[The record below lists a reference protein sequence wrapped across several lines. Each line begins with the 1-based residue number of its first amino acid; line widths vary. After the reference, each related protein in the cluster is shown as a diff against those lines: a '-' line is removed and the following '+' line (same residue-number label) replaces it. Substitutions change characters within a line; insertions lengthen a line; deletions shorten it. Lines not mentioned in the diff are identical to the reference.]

1 MDAFNPAF
9 SLGAEFNVSSRF
21 IVPSDESTQGKP
33 PSIPGYY
40 TISWRRLVIRLSCKI
55 KFPTNFNRSCDSGKQ
70 GELSST
76 RIALP
81 PLRLPQKNI
90 VALLDVP
97 AAATLHVP
105 LDLTLLVRNYHPT
118 SSASIVCQLDTDNI
132 DTFVVS
138 GLRSGRLP
146 ILLPGAEERVIWRLI
161 PMECGHIRLPRIRVY
176 KRRVTASVQFQ
187 SSAEGQDEGEIVDV
201 VDVRCSRKL
210 EILTGSSK
218 TGNQEEEL
226 GQMTVLVRPGVYM

>member
-1 MDAFNPAF
+1 MDVFNPAF
-9 SLGAEFNVSSRF
+9 SLGVEFNISSRF
-21 IVPSDESTQGKP
+21 ILPSDEDTQGKP
-33 PSIPGYY
+33 QSTPGYY
-40 TISWRRLVIRLSCKI
+40 TILWRRLVVKLSCEI
-55 KFPTNFNRSCDSGKQ
+55 EFPKNSNRSYDGGKQ

-76 RIALP
+76 RIVLP
-81 PLRLPQKNI
+81 PLGPPQENI

-118 SSASIVCQLDTDNI
+118 SSANIVCQLDTDSI

-146 ILLPGAEERVIWRLI
+146 ILLPGAEEKVIWRLI
-161 PMECGHIRLPRIRVY
+161 PMECGHIRLPKIKVY
-176 KRRVTASVQFQ
+176 NRRVTASVQ
-187 SSAEGQDEGEIVDV
+187 SENSVEGQDEGEIVDV
-201 VDVRCSRKL
+201 VDFRRNRNF
-210 EILTGSSK
+210 EILTGPNP
-218 TGNQEEEL
+218 GNQEEEL

>member
-1 MDAFNPAF
+1 
-9 SLGAEFNVSSRF
+9 LR
-21 IVPSDESTQGKP
+21 P
-33 PSIPGYY
+33 P
-40 TISWRRLVIRLSCKI
+40 
-55 KFPTNFNRSCDSGKQ
+55 Q
-70 GELSST
+70 E
-76 RIALP
+76 
-81 PLRLPQKNI
+81 NI

-118 SSASIVCQLDTDNI
+118 SSASIVCQLDTDSI

-146 ILLPGAEERVIWRLI
+146 ILLPGAEEKVIWRLI
-161 PMECGHIRLPRIRVY
+161 PTECGHIRLPKIKVY
-176 KRRVTASVQFQ
+176 NRRVTASVQFE

-201 VDVRCSRKL
+201 VDFRRNRNF
-210 EILTGSSK
+210 EILTGPNP
-218 TGNQEEEL
+218 GNQEEEL